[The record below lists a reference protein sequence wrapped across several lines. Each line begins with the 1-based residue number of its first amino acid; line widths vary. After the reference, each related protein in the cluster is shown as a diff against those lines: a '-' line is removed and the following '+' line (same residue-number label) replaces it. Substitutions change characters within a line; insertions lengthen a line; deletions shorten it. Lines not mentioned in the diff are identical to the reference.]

1 VGKFPFKFSILS
13 GGLLWGACW
22 PLCGQF
28 EVAKRPVE
36 IHGFFTQGFLY
47 SNQNNY
53 LTAPTARGSFA
64 FTDGGLNFST
74 QISPRLRVGAQAYSR
89 NLGELGKG
97 RVMIDWAVAE
107 YSVRDWLVVR
117 AGKVKTAYG
126 LYGQTQ
132 DVGSVHT
139 WALLP
144 QSIYSLDLRG
154 SFISH
159 IGVDLSGSLSSA
171 KYGTLSYTA
180 YSGLMPKDWT
190 GGFVYQLEENAKV
203 TRLYGN
209 LFGFDVRWNSAS
221 NRFTAGTSYMDL
233 NQNFDLSIAGFP
245 LVPKVRGDRHS
256 AIVFAQYAPRRLR
269 LDAELSW
276 QPTRATLQNVG
287 YIGRVQADYQ
297 DLSWYV
303 SAAYRLNRILEVGSY
318 YSTFRPDPSQG
329 IVALSPS
336 EAAQVPPSASGQGAG
351 FATSPSYDLA
361 LTARLDFTRHWNLKV
376 EGHRMDGTGS
386 TISFRGF
393 YDRANPQGLQR
404 RTNLLVL
411 RLGFQW

>member
-1 VGKFPFKFSILS
+1 MGIIPRPLS
-13 GGLLWGACW
+13 PLLFALFCFGSG
-22 PLCGQF
+22 PVYSQF
-28 EVAKRPVE
+28 EVAKRPVQ

-53 LTAPTARGSFA
+53 LTAPTAQGSFA
-64 FTDGGLNFST
+64 FTDGGLSFST
-74 QISPRLRVGAQAYSR
+74 QISPKLRLGAQAYSR
-89 NLGELGKG
+89 NLGSLGNG
-97 RVMIDWAVAE
+97 RVMVDWAVAE
-107 YSVRDWLVVR
+107 YSVRDWLVLR

-203 TRLYGN
+203 TRLYGS
-209 LFGFDVRWNSAS
+209 LVGFDLRWNSAS
-221 NRFTAGTSYMDL
+221 NRITLGTSYMDL

-256 AIVFAQYAPRRLR
+256 GIVFAQYAPRRLR

-318 YSTFRPDPSQG
+318 YSVFRPDPTQG
-329 IVALSPS
+329 IVALSPT
-336 EAAQVPPSASGQGAG
+336 EAAQVPPPGAGPARG
-351 FATSPSYDLA
+351 FATSPMHDLA
-361 LTARLDFTRHWNLKV
+361 ITARLDLSRHWNLKL

-386 TISFRGF
+386 TIAFRGF
-393 YDRANPQGLQR
+393 YDRANPKGLER
-404 RTNLLVL
+404 RTNLMVL